1 MGIRL
6 PIRSV
11 RCTGHVA
18 TFVTR
23 IRSLWSREIVREI
36 EHMLNLHQDWKF
48 WSASA
53 LDGRDLACEQAT
65 ASVEDSIYMLGKW
78 VGIMLRTRSPGIM
91 RWKKPSWTD
100 RQHSTGICAARFFIR
115 GHSHRSKWY
124 RFGLSASF
132 SRRRRRKTTQQW
144 ARATVRIPRPN
155 PTPLPLLFLESLT
168 VRNDVETIGSMQVDL
183 VTETD
188 KACEELIFNHLKK
201 HYPDHE
207 FIGEET
213 SAAFGTAEL
222 TDEPTWIVDPLD
234 GTTNFVHGFP
244 FVCVSIGLA
253 IGKVPTVGVVY
264 NPIVGEVSVYWSSWT
279 RCFPQWESYKRYIS
293 IFGLE
298 PSKAGLIYC
307 YHSLS
312 SSQSELLKALL
323 VTEVSNACVALLV
336 LYPSATNPT
345 TLQVGTKRDKS
356 TVDATTNRINN
367 LLFKVNVISEL
378 LFFHV
383 YVRSGGDFDLMSCRV
398 AASNCHLKDAFIL
411 ALTETE

>member
-1 MGIRL
+1 MRRTPPL
-6 PIRSV
+6 PVPLS
-11 RCTGHVA
+11 
-18 TFVTR
+18 
-23 IRSLWSREIVREI
+23 
-36 EHMLNLHQDWKF
+36 
-48 WSASA
+48 
-53 LDGRDLACEQAT
+53 
-65 ASVEDSIYMLGKW
+65 
-78 VGIMLRTRSPGIM
+78 
-91 RWKKPSWTD
+91 
-100 RQHSTGICAARFFIR
+100 AARFFIR
-115 GHSHRSKWY
+115 GHSHRSGWY

-201 HYPDHE
+201 HYPDHKVY
-207 FIGEET
+207 
-213 SAAFGTAEL
+213 L
-222 TDEPTWIVDPLD
+222 M
-234 GTTNFVHGFP
+234 FP

-279 RCFPQWESYKRYIS
+279 RCFPQWESYKR
-293 IFGLE
+293 
-298 PSKAGLIYC
+298 
-307 YHSLS
+307 
-312 SSQSELLKALL
+312 
-323 VTEVSNACVALLV
+323 
-336 LYPSATNPT
+336 
-345 TLQVGTKRDKS
+345 
-356 TVDATTNRINN
+356 
-367 LLFKVNVISEL
+367 SEL